1 MSWYDIFKFL
11 HVMTAIA
18 WVGGGLVLFV
28 LGISAQRR
36 NDPAVL
42 AQVANHSAYLGLRW
56 FVPASLLTLVFGGI
70 VATLGGEWVDAWVVL
85 GLLGF
90 AGTFLIGLLII
101 KPTSEEAE
109 RLGAAGNVSEAL
121 AAGGK
126 ILQVSKFD
134 YTLLVLVIADMV
146 LKPSW
151 SDLATLG
158 VMAVVL
164 IIAGVLFLPAAMRP
178 KAT

>member
-11 HVMTAIA
+11 HVLTAIA

-42 AQVANHSAYLGLRW
+42 AQVASHSAYLGLRW
-56 FVPASLLTLVFGGI
+56 FVPASLLTLVFGATA
-70 VATLGGEWVDAWVVL
+70 ATLGGLWGDAWVVL

-109 RLGAAGNVSEAL
+109 KLGAAGKLPEAQ

-134 YTLLVLVIADMV
+134 YTLLVLVIADMA
-146 LKPSW
+146 LKPAW
-151 SDLATLG
+151 SDVLTLA

-164 IIAGVLFLPAAMRP
+164 VTAGVVFLPTVLRP
-178 KAT
+178 RAT

>member
-1 MSWYDIFKFL
+1 MNWYDIFKML
-11 HVMTAIA
+11 HVLTAIA
-18 WVGGGLVLFV
+18 WVGGGVVLFV

-42 AQVANHSAYLGLRW
+42 AQVASHSAYLGLRW
-56 FVPASLLTLVFGGI
+56 FVPASLLTLIFGAI
-70 VATLGGEWVDAWVVL
+70 TATLGGLWGDAWVVL

-90 AGTFLIGLLII
+90 ASTFLIGMLII

-109 RLGAAGNVSEAL
+109 RLGAAGKAGEART
-121 AAGGK
+121 AGGR

-146 LKPSW
+146 LKPAW
-151 SDLATLG
+151 SDVPTLA
-158 VMAVVL
+158 VMAIVL
-164 IIAGVLFLPAAMRP
+164 AVAGVLFLPTVLRP
-178 KAT
+178 KAA